1 VNRKQQVA
9 ADDGQEI
16 ARGDLE
22 LGAKILSRLETD
34 DSSGGSMAGRMN
46 DPIAVRRDRI
56 EAALERAHREVA
68 AGHARESVVAILE
81 LQKLSPSHPELVS
94 LIDQV
99 TAPVVSQLWFEV
111 EASRLDRV
119 DSLIESVRPLVD
131 FDPELTEV
139 CHAVESAREIQSL
152 LAAGRFDDAYLQ
164 LRKLGPLLGNVA
176 WLNAIAE
183 KARQAGELAV
193 ELQSGPLSLLA
204 GSKRTLPAPGPRHRR
219 VEPYPAGQSIENSRH
234 TSATLPE
241 QLVLQI
247 DGMGSALLLRQ
258 PQVTLG
264 APARAK
270 TVDVALT
277 GFPEGVPLTL
287 ERSSGR
293 WRLVRGDARDVAVN
307 DQSCKEKVLA
317 DGDNVRAGK
326 RCRFKFRRPTAAVPT
341 AVLELTGTRLSRP
354 DIRSVVLFDET
365 LIVGPGQSSHLIA
378 RNLDQPLILFVRDG
392 VFFVRSGVPDRAQ
405 RFSADGFPQG
415 AQPLTLGSPVEI
427 GGTRVTIFSGNV

>member
-9 ADDGQEI
+9 ADAGQEI

-119 DSLIESVRPLVD
+119 ESLIESVRPLVD

-164 LRKLGPLLGNVA
+164 LRKIGPLLGNVA

-183 KARQAGELAV
+183 KARQA
-193 ELQSGPLSLLA
+193 
-204 GSKRTLPAPGPRHRR
+204 
-219 VEPYPAGQSIENSRH
+219 
-234 TSATLPE
+234 
-241 QLVLQI
+241 
-247 DGMGSALLLRQ
+247 
-258 PQVTLG
+258 
-264 APARAK
+264 
-270 TVDVALT
+270 
-277 GFPEGVPLTL
+277 
-287 ERSSGR
+287 
-293 WRLVRGDARDVAVN
+293 
-307 DQSCKEKVLA
+307 
-317 DGDNVRAGK
+317 
-326 RCRFKFRRPTAAVPT
+326 
-341 AVLELTGTRLSRP
+341 
-354 DIRSVVLFDET
+354 
-365 LIVGPGQSSHLIA
+365 
-378 RNLDQPLILFVRDG
+378 
-392 VFFVRSGVPDRAQ
+392 
-405 RFSADGFPQG
+405 
-415 AQPLTLGSPVEI
+415 
-427 GGTRVTIFSGNV
+427 